1 MHTMSLA
8 TAFMFLIF
16 CHTVSSILLENIGHD
31 DHVITRNEL
40 DQEIKGLK
48 TIIAELNDT
57 IVKERNRSNVAF
69 VAELS
74 RSITNPT
81 SNFHIVF
88 DNVKLN
94 AGNAYHPTHGIFVAP
109 YPGIYHFAV
118 EITAPPTSDP
128 HSMHVRIMK
137 KTQAVAITFLDN
149 NMSYHLRRTGSI
161 VLQLNTG
168 DDVWCQTEYMG
179 GQNTITGGNT
189 YSMFSGFIIHL
200 CKIK

>member
-1 MHTMSLA
+1 MRD
-8 TAFMFLIF
+8 
-16 CHTVSSILLENIGHD
+16 CGEG
-31 DHVITRNEL
+31 
-40 DQEIKGLK
+40 
-48 TIIAELNDT
+48 
-57 IVKERNRSNVAF
+57 ERTRSNVAF

-81 SNFHIVF
+81 NNFHIVF

-94 AGNAYHPTHGIFVAP
+94 VGNSYHPIHGIFVAP

-128 HSMHVRIMK
+128 SHMMHVRIMK
-137 KTQAVAITFLDN
+137 KTQSVAITFLDAN
-149 NMSYHLRRTGSI
+149 THHYLRRTGSV

-168 DDVWCQTEYMG
+168 DDVWCQTEEMH

-189 YSMFSGFIIHL
+189 YSMFSGFIIHP
-200 CKIK
+200 IH

>member
-1 MHTMSLA
+1 MDKRT
-8 TAFMFLIF
+8 
-16 CHTVSSILLENIGHD
+16 
-31 DHVITRNEL
+31 
-40 DQEIKGLK
+40 
-48 TIIAELNDT
+48 
-57 IVKERNRSNVAF
+57 RSNVAF

-81 SNFHIVF
+81 NNSHIVF

-94 AGNAYHPTHGIFVAP
+94 VGNSYHPIHGIFVAP

-128 HSMHVRIMK
+128 SHMMHVRIMK
-137 KTQAVAITFLDN
+137 KTQSVAITFLDAN
-149 NMSYHLRRTGSI
+149 THHYLRRTGSV

-168 DDVWCQTEYMG
+168 DDVWCQTEEMH

-189 YSMFSGFIIHL
+189 YSMFSGFIIHP
-200 CKIK
+200 IH